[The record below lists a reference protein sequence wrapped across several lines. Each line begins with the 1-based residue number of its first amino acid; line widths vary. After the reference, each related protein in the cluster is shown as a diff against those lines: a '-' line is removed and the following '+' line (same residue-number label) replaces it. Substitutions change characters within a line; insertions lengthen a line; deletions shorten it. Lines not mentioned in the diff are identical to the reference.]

1 MSNIEG
7 LAASRRSRV
16 QRAKRRLLSRNKK
29 AFLGTECTASKALA
43 AARSAQPRTACS
55 WCWRRFPWLDWPG
68 ERNRGLV
75 SLWDSLVSPRLPHRL
90 PQLQS
95 LEGGESGIRDQGLR
109 CKEHHLPGRGLQC
122 ADGDPPCSFLPTE
135 PP

>member
-68 ERNRGLV
+68 EREIG
-75 SLWDSLVSPRLPHRL
+75 
-90 PQLQS
+90 
-95 LEGGESGIRDQGLR
+95 
-109 CKEHHLPGRGLQC
+109 
-122 ADGDPPCSFLPTE
+122 T
-135 PP
+135 

>member
-68 ERNRGLV
+68 EREIGAQSAFGIFGVTEAPTHASPASV
-75 SLWDSLVSPRLPHRL
+75 SGRW
-90 PQLQS
+90 
-95 LEGGESGIRDQGLR
+95 GERD
-109 CKEHHLPGRGLQC
+109 
-122 ADGDPPCSFLPTE
+122 
-135 PP
+135 